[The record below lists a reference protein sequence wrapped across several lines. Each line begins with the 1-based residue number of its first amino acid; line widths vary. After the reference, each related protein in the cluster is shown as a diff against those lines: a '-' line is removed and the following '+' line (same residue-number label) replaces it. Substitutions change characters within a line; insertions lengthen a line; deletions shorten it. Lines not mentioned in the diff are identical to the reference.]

1 MGEMKPAKRAAR
13 GSQHG
18 GDIAK
23 KLLGGVMII
32 RKTRRIAGAPPPPQ
46 ARGLKSFACVF
57 L

>member
-32 RKTRRIAGAPPPPQ
+32 IESRGIAYAPPPPPVLDPRVAN
-46 ARGLKSFACVF
+46 ARVS
-57 L
+57 

>member
-1 MGEMKPAKRAAR
+1 MGEMKPAKRTAQ

-18 GDIAK
+18 GITAK

-32 RKTRRIAGAPPPPQ
+32 IESRGIAYAPPPPQ